1 MGVTSSEGVYVR
13 VIRVV
18 VAEDDPAFRGALVDV
33 LGADS
38 RFQVTAAVSSG
49 ADIVEVVGTVGADL
63 VVRDVRMS
71 DGGPTAAR
79 ALREATAAG
88 LLHEVVVVALSAQAA
103 VHTVVAMLREG
114 VAGYLV
120 KGRIGSELPDLLA
133 RCAAGEVVLAASSG
147 AEALRQLSRAVV

>member
-33 LGADS
+33 LGADP
-38 RFQVTAAVSSG
+38 RFQVARAVASG
-49 ADIVEVVGTVGADL
+49 EDIVDVVGAAGADL
-63 VVRDVRMS
+63 VVLDVRMT

-79 ALREATAAG
+79 ALRGATEAG
-88 LLHEVVVVALSAQAA
+88 VLPPVVVVALSAQGA
-103 VHTVVAMLREG
+103 VHTVVDMLREG
-114 VAGYLV
+114 AVGYLV

-133 RCAAGEVVLAASSG
+133 RCAAGEVVLAVPGA

>member
-1 MGVTSSEGVYVR
+1 MR

-33 LGADS
+33 LEADA
-38 RFQVTAAVSSG
+38 RFQVARATSSG
-49 ADIVEVVGTVGADL
+49 EDIVEVVRAVGADL
-63 VVRDVRMS
+63 VVLDVRMA

-79 ALREATAAG
+79 ALREAAEQG
-88 LLHEVVVVALSAQAA
+88 LLPGVFVVALSAQAA

-114 VAGYLV
+114 AVGYLV

-133 RCAAGEVVLAASSG
+133 RCAAGEVVLAVPSG

>member
-1 MGVTSSEGVYVR
+1 MEVTSNEGVYVR

-33 LGADS
+33 LGADA
-38 RFQVTAAVSSG
+38 RFQVTGAVCSG
-49 ADIVEVVGTVGADL
+49 EDIVEVVRVVGADL
-63 VVRDVRMS
+63 VVLDVRMS

-79 ALREATAAG
+79 ALREATDAG
-88 LLHEVVVVALSAQAA
+88 LLDEVVVVALSAQAA
-103 VHTVVAMLREG
+103 AHTVVAMLREG

-120 KGRIGSELPDLLA
+120 KGRIGADLPDLLA
-133 RCAAGEVVLAASSG
+133 RCAAGEVVLAAPSG